1 MPPPQL
7 SEVVNAL
14 TRLQENIAILL
25 SKPEGPTPHEVTDLA
40 TKPCESILLD
50 LRELM
55 VTRDACVQR
64 AEEHARARLVAEIT
78 AFLHVSE
85 Q

>member
-40 TKPCESILLD
+40 LKPCESILLD

-64 AEEHARARLVAEIT
+64 AEKHARARLVAEIT
-78 AFLHVSE
+78 AFLHVLE